1 MYQKAFLAL
10 VKAGLWEK
18 EARLSQFG
26 KVDYEKVMLL
36 AEEQSVVGLV
46 TAGLEHVTDVKVPQE
61 CVLQFVGQA
70 LQLEQRND
78 AMSKFTAVAVG
89 KMRRYGLNPLL
100 VKGQGIGQCYERPQ
114 WRASG
119 DIDFFFSWEDY
130 PKAVD
135 FFTTWSGN
143 VVQNSR
149 YTRSFEVVIDSWF
162 VEIHGTLRSTLSSRQ
177 VREIDAVQK
186 DTFDN
191 RKYRVWRNG
200 NTDIYLPE
208 VNNDLFFVF
217 THFVR
222 HFYKE
227 GMNVRQLCDW
237 CRLLWTYKG
246 EIDEKLLE
254 GRLCMAGLQ
263 DEWMAFAAVA
273 VRYLGMPIENM
284 PLYDEKDNQNEKL
297 HKRGKRIV
305 QIIMRGVTGSKV
317 KDTLRI
323 AKVFPWH
330 TIQFL
335 PSIFFHLNWLKIK
348 ERLFERRV

>member
-10 VKAGLWEK
+10 VKAGLREQ
-18 EARLSQFG
+18 EARLSPFG

-46 TAGLEHVTDVKVPQE
+46 TAGLEHVVGVKVPQE
-61 CVLQFVGQA
+61 WVLQFVGLA

-78 AMSKFTAVAVG
+78 AMSKFTAVAVD
-89 KMRRYGLNPLL
+89 KMRKYGLNPLL

-130 PKAVD
+130 PKAVE
-135 FFTTWSGN
+135 FFTSWSGN

-149 YTRSFEVVIDSWF
+149 YTKSFGVLMEPWFIEV
-162 VEIHGTLRSTLSSRQ
+162 HGTLRSTLSSRQ

-191 RKYRVWRNG
+191 KKFRVWKNG
-200 NTDIYLPE
+200 DTEIYLPE
-208 VNNDLFFVF
+208 ANNDLIFVF

-227 GMNVRQLCDW
+227 RVCIRQLCDW
-237 CRLLWTYKG
+237 CRLLWTYRKD
-246 EIDEKLLE
+246 IDGKLLE
-254 GRLCMAGLQ
+254 GRLRRAGLL
-263 DEWMAFAAVA
+263 DEWRAFAAVA
-273 VRYLGMPIENM
+273 VGYLGMPIEFM

-297 HKRGKRIV
+297 RKQGEQIV
-305 QIIMRGVTGSKV
+305 RIIMEGSTGSKV
-317 KDTLRI
+317 KDTWRI

-335 PSIFFHLNWLKIK
+335 PSIFFHLNWLKVK
-348 ERLFERRV
+348 ERVFGR